1 MSDLNWKT
9 GITKIGPNEIRV
21 KGYRIEDAM
30 DNLTF
35 AQTIYLLITGEL
47 PDENT
52 GKLMDAMLVSSV
64 DHGATPP
71 SCLAARTAAST
82 GAPLNAALAAGILS
96 INDFHGGA
104 VHNCMLILKS
114 AMKNKEENNLSI
126 EDAAANIVTEYRT
139 NKKRINGF
147 GHRVHS
153 NDPRKVKLFEIAE
166 KLGKSGDYVVMALAI
181 ELALHNA
188 TGKNL
193 PLNVDGAIAAL
204 LCDLNIPVELAN
216 AFFIMAR
223 VPGLVAHI
231 FAEKTK
237 QKVMRRI
244 HPSDHEYDG
253 PEDREIKK
261 G

>member
-114 AMKNKEENNLSI
+114 AMKNKEEKNLSI

-166 KLGKSGDYVVMALAI
+166 KLGKSGDYIVMALAI

-204 LCDLNIPVELAN
+204 LCDLDIPVELAN

-231 FAEKTK
+231 FEEKTK

-253 PEDREIKK
+253 PEDREIKN
-261 G
+261 